1 MLPYRQKYI
10 GCKHCLQSMKKLDFP
25 ENPGFLDY
33 PDYPEIPEILEFP
46 GFILLSIYYSLY

>member
-10 GCKHCLQSMKKLDFP
+10 GCKHCLQPMKQLDFP